1 MMLASPPQNPSTH
14 SLKFPL
20 TSPLYLKLKE
30 KLNFII
36 YNKIS
41 LAFQPFEY
49 DEVEREAA
57 QLEEDHVQIQQD
69 VTAENEENLEPVS
82 VTTFDELKEQLTANV
97 ENLRCLWENHKDM
110 LFSFNQVSLS
120 INVNFAIFSNN

>member
-1 MMLASPPQNPSTH
+1 MMLASTPQNPSTH

-30 KLNFII
+30 KLNYII

-57 QLEEDHVQIQQD
+57 QLEEDHMQIQQD
-69 VTAENEENLEPVS
+69 VTAEENLEPVS

-97 ENLRCLWENHKDM
+97 ENLMCLSENHKDM

>member
-1 MMLASPPQNPSTH
+1 MMLASLPQNPSTH

-30 KLNFII
+30 KLNFVI

-82 VTTFDELKEQLTANV
+82 VTTFDELKEQLLTHQKSQGYA
-97 ENLRCLWENHKDM
+97 
-110 LFSFNQVSLS
+110 LFIQPG
-120 INVNFAIFSNN
+120 

>member
-1 MMLASPPQNPSTH
+1 MLASTPQNPSTH

-69 VTAENEENLEPVS
+69 VTAEENLEPVS

-97 ENLRCLWENHKDM
+97 ENLMSENHKDM